1 MKSLDQLLAFVL
13 VILVTGIWCLGLVV
27 ALKWLIN

>member
-1 MKSLDQLLAFVL
+1 MKSLDQWLAFALVVL
-13 VILVTGIWCLGLVV
+13 VTAIWCLGLVV